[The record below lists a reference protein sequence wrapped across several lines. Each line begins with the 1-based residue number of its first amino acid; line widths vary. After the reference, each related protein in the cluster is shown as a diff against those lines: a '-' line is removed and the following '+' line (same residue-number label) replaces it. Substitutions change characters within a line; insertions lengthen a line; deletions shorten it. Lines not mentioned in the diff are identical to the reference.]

1 MKPLNLL
8 FDGNYLIH
16 KTFGVWST
24 YYMDKKKTAEENEQ
38 AVAEALR
45 DKEKQQVLV
54 RKIVIDLCY
63 AVQRF
68 NDVKRVAV
76 VIDSHSW
83 RYNFYDDYKYG
94 LTRVRASYYDDFCKM
109 IDYIEEF
116 LRNKGL
122 IVSRVHGAEG
132 DDLLYI
138 WSIYFSQ
145 ILDERLVI
153 ITGDSDIRQIIDE
166 NVSLFNNNSKI
177 LKFYCVKSNEVYW
190 NEYFDT
196 DVFVEAVVPFEV
208 LLYKVIM
215 GDTSDNI
222 PKLKKGFGPAAFQKF
237 ITAITPYKQP
247 EPLTVVDTAQWIA
260 KRFSDFAK
268 VAYEEVLG
276 QVIFNLQMTWLNLAV
291 YNDTNCMKRNGKNLL
306 ENMLDD
312 VNKNKNKYKY
322 NKEYSLEE
330 FYGLPIK

>member
-68 NDVKRVAV
+68 KDVKRVAV

-116 LRNKGL
+116 LRK
-122 IVSRVHGAEG
+122 
-132 DDLLYI
+132 
-138 WSIYFSQ
+138 
-145 ILDERLVI
+145 
-153 ITGDSDIRQIIDE
+153 
-166 NVSLFNNNSKI
+166 
-177 LKFYCVKSNEVYW
+177 
-190 NEYFDT
+190 
-196 DVFVEAVVPFEV
+196 
-208 LLYKVIM
+208 
-215 GDTSDNI
+215 
-222 PKLKKGFGPAAFQKF
+222 
-237 ITAITPYKQP
+237 
-247 EPLTVVDTAQWIA
+247 
-260 KRFSDFAK
+260 
-268 VAYEEVLG
+268 
-276 QVIFNLQMTWLNLAV
+276 
-291 YNDTNCMKRNGKNLL
+291 
-306 ENMLDD
+306 
-312 VNKNKNKYKY
+312 
-322 NKEYSLEE
+322 
-330 FYGLPIK
+330 